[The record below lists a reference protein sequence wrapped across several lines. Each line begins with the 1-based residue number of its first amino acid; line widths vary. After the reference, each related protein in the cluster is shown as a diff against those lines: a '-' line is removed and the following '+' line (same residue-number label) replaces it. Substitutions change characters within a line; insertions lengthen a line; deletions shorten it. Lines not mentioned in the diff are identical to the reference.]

1 MAAKP
6 HAAGRDPFGW
16 HLGMM
21 SGTSLDGVD
30 AALVETDGERLG
42 RLGASL
48 TVPLPSGLRRRLRA
62 LMERA
67 ETLAADAPEL
77 VSAEAELT
85 VLHAEAAKAVIARA
99 GVAAGEVR
107 AIGFHGQTL
116 LHRPKARRT
125 WQIGDARA
133 LAAATG
139 LPVVHDFRSA
149 DVAAGGE
156 GAPLVPLFHAALLCQ
171 AERPIAVLNL
181 GGVGNVTFLGLGGEL
196 LAFDTGPGNA
206 LLDDW
211 TLRHT
216 GHAYDSG
223 GRLAASGRA
232 NEAVLERLLAHP
244 YFARTPPKSL
254 DRLDF
259 REAAGQ
265 AGLDR
270 LAPADGAATLAAF
283 TARAVAAALPH
294 LPSPP
299 RRWVVCGGGRHNRAI
314 LRCLVEALG
323 APVGTAEDEGWDGDA
338 IEAQAFAFLAARSL
352 RGLPLSLP
360 GTTGVP
366 RPMPGGRV
374 VLPHTA

>member
-1 MAAKP
+1 
-6 HAAGRDPFGW
+6 
-16 HLGMM
+16 
-21 SGTSLDGVD
+21 
-30 AALVETDGERLG
+30 
-42 RLGASL
+42 
-48 TVPLPSGLRRRLRA
+48 
-62 LMERA
+62 
-67 ETLAADAPEL
+67 
-77 VSAEAELT
+77 
-85 VLHAEAAKAVIARA
+85 
-99 GVAAGEVR
+99 
-107 AIGFHGQTL
+107 
-116 LHRPKARRT
+116 
-125 WQIGDARA
+125 
-133 LAAATG
+133 
-139 LPVVHDFRSA
+139 
-149 DVAAGGE
+149 
-156 GAPLVPLFHAALLCQ
+156 
-171 AERPIAVLNL
+171 
-181 GGVGNVTFLGLGGEL
+181 
-196 LAFDTGPGNA
+196 
-206 LLDDW
+206 
-211 TLRHT
+211 
-216 GHAYDSG
+216 
-223 GRLAASGRA
+223 
-232 NEAVLERLLAHP
+232 VLERLLAHP

-265 AGLDR
+265 AGLNR

-323 APVGTAEDEGWDGDA
+323 APVSTAEDEGWDGDA